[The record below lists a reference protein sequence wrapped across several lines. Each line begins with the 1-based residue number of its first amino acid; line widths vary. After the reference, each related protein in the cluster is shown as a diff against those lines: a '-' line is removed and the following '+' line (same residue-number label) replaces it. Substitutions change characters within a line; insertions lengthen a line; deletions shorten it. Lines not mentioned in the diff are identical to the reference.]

1 MYRYSIL
8 ALTAGSM
15 LALTIALPI
24 THSTPVLACSSQ
36 VNKDGPSSDRNP
48 KNIKRDKAGPK
59 RDVGARNNDAM
70 KTKSDERVPQR
81 DIQRDLGNLTRCKTF
96 RGS

>member
-15 LALTIALPI
+15 LALTAALPV
-24 THSTPVLACSSQ
+24 TLSTPAVACSGQ

-48 KNIKRDKAGPK
+48 QEIKRDKSGPM
-59 RDVGARNNDAM
+59 RYVGARKNDAM
-70 KTKSDERVPQR
+70 KTASDGKVPQR
-81 DIQRDLGNLTRCKTF
+81 DMGNLTRCKTF